1 MADPRARMRRL
12 AAGLLV
18 VPVVVLGLG
27 ARFLGA
33 GPAADLSGGVL
44 YAVLVYVLLVFL
56 RPRAAPWSNA
66 AIALAFCVAIE
77 LLQITS
83 IPATLAAAFPP
94 IRLVLGSTFVPLDL
108 LAYVIGAGL
117 ALGIDSLIGSVRA
130 AKE

>member
-1 MADPRARMRRL
+1 MADPRARRRRL

-27 ARFLGA
+27 ARFLAA

-44 YAVLVYVLLVFL
+44 YAVLIYVLLVFL
-56 RPRAAPWSNA
+56 RPRAAAWSNA
-66 AIALAFCVAIE
+66 AIALAFCTAIE

-83 IPATLAAAFPP
+83 IPATLGAAFPP

-108 LAYVIGAGL
+108 LAYAIGTAL
-117 ALGIDSLIGSVRA
+117 AFGIDSLIGSVRA
-130 AKE
+130 GRE

>member
-1 MADPRARMRRL
+1 MADPRARRRRL

-66 AIALAFCVAIE
+66 AIALAFCVADR
-77 LLQITS
+77 
-83 IPATLAAAFPP
+83 AAADH
-94 IRLVLGSTFVPLDL
+94 LDPGDACRGL
-108 LAYVIGAGL
+108 PAGPAGARVHL
-117 ALGIDSLIGSVRA
+117 CPA
-130 AKE
+130 